1 MRAAKRHL
9 IFLSLS
15 FLCQAIS
22 NTLGISGF
30 APASPRIT
38 SPAREGGE
46 LWLRKN
52 GVLSKKTTSFSQD
65 RDSNRYL
72 PLATIKFNLYYSNSL
87 IQYRISTFLN
97 ECNTHLAR
105 FPAYSI
111 LAPVGGRLWDHDT
124 RRFFMQERENVVF
137 LCGPRD
143 HGQMSVLTIQATLL
157 FIVTYQGRNFED
169 TRAYEGTK
177 KREEA
182 LPLACS
188 PRALYKNQ

>member
-9 IFLSLS
+9 IFFYLS

-38 SPAREGGE
+38 SPAREGGK
-46 LWLRKN
+46 LWFQKN
-52 GVLSKKTTSFSQD
+52 GVLSEKTTSFSQV
-65 RDSNRYL
+65 SNCYL
-72 PLATIKFNLYYSNSL
+72 PLAAMKFNPSYSNSL

-105 FPAYSI
+105 FPAYYIS
-111 LAPVGGRLWDHDT
+111 APVGGRLWDHDN

-143 HGQMSVLTIQATLL
+143 HGQMSVYQEEVQQTAPSDIILSLVAPGQPTWRGALFYPFLLIPFPYPFGRRLLQA
-157 FIVTYQGRNFED
+157 
-169 TRAYEGTK
+169 
-177 KREEA
+177 
-182 LPLACS
+182 
-188 PRALYKNQ
+188 